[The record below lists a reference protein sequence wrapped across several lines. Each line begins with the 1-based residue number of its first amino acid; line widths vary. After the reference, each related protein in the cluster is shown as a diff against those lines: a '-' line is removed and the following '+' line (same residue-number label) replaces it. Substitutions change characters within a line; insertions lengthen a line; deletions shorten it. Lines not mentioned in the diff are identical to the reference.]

1 MPIVLLYGGSSI
13 LRNAHPFIMFYK
25 VPSRYTT
32 NFEAVLYKK
41 QNAHAW
47 GHFIFQN
54 APQIFTLA
62 THSLNT
68 GEKSPEVFTYSFVLG
83 SSSLVNHCG

>member
-54 APQIFTLA
+54 APQIFRLA

-68 GEKSPEVFTYSFVLG
+68 GEKSHEAFTYSFVLG